1 MNPYQPA
8 QEYNDLRWGTMM
20 PVTVMVGSA
29 IVQVRARGN
38 YSVKVADSTLLA
50 QAVPDPEELMGH
62 LRSLVISVVTDL
74 IGLRSTQVSDVAQLT
89 AISAETVQSFQTSLK
104 SRFEGV
110 GLQLT
115 KLSIDAIESV

>member
-1 MNPYQPA
+1 MNPYQPT

-50 QAVPDPEELMGH
+50 QAVPDPEELMGY
-62 LRSLVISVVTDL
+62 LRSLVISVVTDM

-89 AISAETVQSFQTSLK
+89 AISAETVQSFQASLK
-104 SRFEGV
+104 ARFEGV

-115 KLSIDAIESV
+115 KVSIDAIESV